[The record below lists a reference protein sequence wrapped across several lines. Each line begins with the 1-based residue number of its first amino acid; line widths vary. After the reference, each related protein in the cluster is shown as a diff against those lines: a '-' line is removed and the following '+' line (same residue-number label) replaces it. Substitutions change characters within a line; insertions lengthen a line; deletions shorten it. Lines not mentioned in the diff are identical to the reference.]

1 MLHAVA
7 ALVGICYGGVASNQL
22 PPPSTIANFF
32 NSNGI
37 TNVRIFD
44 IDATTLK
51 CLSGTG
57 INVMVDIPNEDLPSL
72 ATGTLNFS
80 LEWLQYSNILS
91 NILTVQV
98 KYIGNEVFLKDPFY
112 TPYVVPAMMNLYQAL
127 QMSVMIPLLKFLHD
141 TGSTFMVNVYPYISY
156 INDKEHISL
165 DYALFR
171 NQNVVQD
178 GGFLYAN
185 LFDASVDAF
194 AYAME
199 REGFQGTKIVVSE
212 TGWPAGGGEA
222 ASVANAMAYSENV
235 VRRAAETAK

>member
-1 MLHAVA
+1 
-7 ALVGICYGGVASNQL
+7 
-22 PPPSTIANFF
+22 
-32 NSNGI
+32 
-37 TNVRIFD
+37 
-44 IDATTLK
+44 
-51 CLSGTG
+51 
-57 INVMVDIPNEDLPSL
+57 MVDIPNEDLPSL

-127 QMSVMIPLLKFLHD
+127 QMLNL
-141 TGSTFMVNVYPYISY
+141 
-156 INDKEHISL
+156 
-165 DYALFR
+165 
-171 NQNVVQD
+171 NVVQD